1 MSTCLLW
8 TTKNIVAF
16 LAEATITGYFPSVTL
31 GANSCAH
38 GRGQP
43 SRHRFLPNHVFSDN
57 RSSIVWE
64 QCPFQQRCTPSFS
77 PSLVRGKMALKA
89 CELLQF
95 CCCNMNLWPSW
106 HAYPSQRE
114 GSLLCSSPR
123 FLLFPCS
130 GFFLTLHSN
139 LVYANKIW
147 LIDMHACICVK

>member
-16 LAEATITGYFPSVTL
+16 LAEATITEYFPSVTL

-38 GRGQP
+38 GRRQP
-43 SRHRFLPNHVFSDN
+43 SWQPAGRFLPNHVFSDN

-64 QCPFQQRCTPSFS
+64 QFPFQQRCTPSFS

-114 GSLLCSSPR
+114 GSLLCSS
-123 FLLFPCS
+123 LS
-130 GFFLTLHSN
+130 GFFFCLLWVFCLSF
-139 LVYANKIW
+139 LGRV
-147 LIDMHACICVK
+147 CFICTEC